1 MTFTHIALLLI
12 IKHSVLPIHARTHV
26 AIPII
31 LIPMIA
37 ADPFGPGVANTINSA
52 QFLGAIVSLSTLGA
66 GIGKLINGFVCR
78 AIGGRAS
85 GSLYLLG
92 LSIFSVILSSTYTI
106 HGYGTYNG
114 FNFYQLHDTYI
125 GFVMSVLLI
134 VIYLS
139 IFYSSCWNGI
149 LCIHAMDSMQ
159 CNGFNTLCK

>member
-1 MTFTHIALLLI
+1 MLAL
-12 IKHSVLPIHARTHV
+12 VLVYV

-52 QFLGAIVSLSTLGA
+52 EFLGAIVSLSTLGA

-92 LSIFSVILSSTYTI
+92 LSIFSVILSSTYSI
-106 HGYGTYNG
+106 HGYGTYNR
-114 FNFYQLHDTYI
+114 FNFYQLHDTYVYI
-125 GFVMSVLLI
+125 YISVFVMSVLLI
-134 VIYLS
+134 LICLS